1 MAIVV
6 LALAA
11 PVSVG
16 LAADRILTTARC
28 WRSSELEN
36 RHFGAR
42 EDYSQTP
49 QGAYS
54 SPQPDLPEPVPGAQ
68 LCAGQTVETGTSHG
82 HRLYRSNFELMY
94 CPTRSAAASTSWS
107 PRWA

>member
-1 MAIVV
+1 MRIVAIVV

-28 WRSSELEN
+28 RRSSERKN

-42 EDYSQTP
+42 EDYSPTTP
-49 QGAYS
+49 QGAHS
-54 SPQPDLPEPVPGAQ
+54 RPA
-68 LCAGQTVETGTSHG
+68 AGPAKGCPAL
-82 HRLYRSNFELMY
+82 RLSDR
-94 CPTRSAAASTSWS
+94 
-107 PRWA
+107 